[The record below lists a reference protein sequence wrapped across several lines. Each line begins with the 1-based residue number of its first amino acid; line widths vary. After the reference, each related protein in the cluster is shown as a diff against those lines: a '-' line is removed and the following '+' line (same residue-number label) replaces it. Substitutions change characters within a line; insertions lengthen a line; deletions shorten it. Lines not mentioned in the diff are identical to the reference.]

1 MTQNPTTPED
11 DQHSRVDNAAQAPS
25 GQGKDAQANA
35 AGDSQGTGP
44 LSFDRATANRQD
56 ASSPPQAPQDSHSA
70 GSAHDHAYSPSSDSS
85 SGSSS
90 GSSPDPSSD
99 PSSGSVQQGYARN
112 AASQDGDKDDGKP
125 KGRGMLSSWRSRAGK
140 SADGQSA
147 ATAAAS
153 AAPEATV
160 KPNAMQKIF
169 EAASR
174 VGPFFLLLILLAQ
187 AWPAFMG
194 NALYCPRE
202 AESILVFSQT
212 SQTGLWLAPAAPGLA
227 HWPVYHWYLAGMQ
240 SLMAMAG
247 PNFGPLLFPL
257 AGLAGALLCLLGAWT
272 LSRVAGLN
280 SQAALAG
287 GMILLAA
294 PLFVPLAHFTGPESL
309 ATALTLFALALLCH
323 GWQKPQAWIS
333 LPAGFV
339 LAALAG
345 LTGGLF
351 HIMLPL
357 VASIFFLGWRGSFRR
372 AQGLDGVTGFVL
384 LLLMVACWLGGVML
398 WQQPDGY
405 LKFLGER
412 LMLWPW
418 PSAKWW
424 LPLLVAAAGLL
435 PWLAIVACVS
445 WVRVLRTAPGDL
457 AASRKDRAGI
467 AFMWISVV
475 VAVVLSLAA
484 YDPVSAALTVICLAA
499 PLLGKALLRLTGL
512 GGRLFFIFAALCLLH
527 AGMALTA
534 AGFGPTLDWMGS
546 FFKFTLTADQRAIV
560 LGLKALPIIG
570 VICIAAAVLLA
581 RMVRKGAHG
590 GMGGALLICT
600 VIVILLAQPGSLL
613 LGPQLKAVPQA
624 KLSHLEEILNPAPAT
639 APEAPA
645 SETPAPEGAAPEN
658 AAPEATAPG
667 AATPDATTPAAPAGE
682 SATPETAAPDAA
694 APQAPAP
701 ESAKPDS
708 DTQASPIDEALK
720 KAASEASGYDAKM
733 MEEMD
738 AKFGKTGDAASTP
751 APGKVEV
758 KGEGA
763 ASGTS
768 GATGTP
774 AAAPAAPAVEPAPAA
789 QPHADPAEA
798 PATSGDQQA
807 R

>member
-11 DQHSRVDNAAQAPS
+11 DQHSRVDNAAHAPS
-25 GQGKDAQANA
+25 SGPATDAQANA
-35 AGDSQGTGP
+35 AGDAQGTGP
-44 LSFDRATANRQD
+44 LSFDRAAANRQD
-56 ASSPPQAPQDSHSA
+56 TSSPPQAPQDSHSA
-70 GSAHDHAYSPSSDSS
+70 GSVHGHAHSPSS
-85 SGSSS
+85 G
-90 GSSPDPSSD
+90 PSFG
-99 PSSGSVQQGYARN
+99 PASGSVQQDYAKN

-125 KGRGMLSSWRSRAGK
+125 KGWGMLSSWRARAGK
-140 SADGQSA
+140 TADGQSA

-153 AAPEATV
+153 AAPDATV
-160 KPNAMQKIF
+160 KPNAAQKIF

-202 AESILVFSQT
+202 AESILVFNQT

-247 PNFGPLLFPL
+247 PGFGPLLFPL

-280 SQAALAG
+280 AQAALAG

-309 ATALTLFALALLCH
+309 AAALTLFALALLCH
-323 GWQKPQAWIS
+323 GWQKPQAWII

-424 LPLLVAAAGLL
+424 LPLLIAAAGLL

-467 AFMWISVV
+467 AFMWISVT
-475 VAVVLSLAA
+475 VAAVLSLTA

-534 AGFGPTLDWMGS
+534 AGFGPTLDWMGG

-624 KLSHLEEILNPAPAT
+624 KLSHLEEILSPAP

-645 SETPAPEGAAPEN
+645 SETPAPEGATPEN
-658 AAPEATAPG
+658 TAPEAPA
-667 AATPDATTPAAPAGE
+667 PAAPAGE
-682 SATPETAAPDAA
+682 SATPEAGSPDAA

-708 DTQASPIDEALK
+708 DKQASPIDEALK
-720 KAASEASGYDAKM
+720 KAASEASDYDAKV
-733 MEEMD
+733 MEETNG
-738 AKFGKTGDAASTP
+738 KFGKNGDAASTP
-751 APGKVEV
+751 APGKDEV

-768 GATGTP
+768 GADPAAPAVEAAPAAQPDAAPRAADGVSAAPVPAPAAAPVEAP
-774 AAAPAAPAVEPAPAA
+774 AAAPAA
-789 QPHADPAEA
+789 
-798 PATSGDQQA
+798 SGDQQA
-807 R
+807 K

>member
-1 MTQNPTTPED
+1 MTQNPTKPED
-11 DQHSRVDNAAQAPS
+11 DQHSRVDNADNAPS
-25 GQGKDAQANA
+25 SGPGKDAQANA
-35 AGDSQGTGP
+35 AGDAQGAGP
-44 LSFDRATANRQD
+44 LSFDRTAANRD
-56 ASSPPQAPQDSHSA
+56 VSSPLEAPQGSHNA
-70 GSAHDHAYSPSSDSS
+70 DSAHDHACGPSF
-85 SGSSS
+85 
-90 GSSPDPSSD
+90 
-99 PSSGSVQQGYARN
+99 GSVQQDYVQN
-112 AASQDGDKDDGKP
+112 ATSQNDGKP
-125 KGRGMLSSWRSRAGK
+125 KGRGMLSSWRGRAGK
-140 SADGQSA
+140 TADGQSA

-153 AAPEATV
+153 AAPDAPV
-160 KPNAMQKIF
+160 KPNAAQKIF

-202 AESILVFSQT
+202 AESILVFNQT

-240 SLMAMAG
+240 GLMSMAG

-257 AGLAGALLCLLGAWT
+257 AGLAGALLCLLGAWA
-272 LSRVAGLN
+272 LARVAGLS

-351 HIMLPL
+351 HILLPL
-357 VASIFFLGWRGSFRR
+357 VVSIFFLGWRGAFRR

-418 PSAKWW
+418 PSARWW
-424 LPLLVAAAGLL
+424 LPLLIAAAGLL
-435 PWLAIVACVS
+435 PWLAIFACVS

-467 AFMWISVV
+467 AFMWISVT
-475 VAVVLSLAA
+475 VAAVLSLTA

-534 AGFGPTLDWMGS
+534 AGFGPTLDWMGG
-546 FFKFTLTADQRAIV
+546 FFKFTLTADQRAMV

-570 VICIAAAVLLA
+570 VICIAAAILLA

-590 GMGGALLICT
+590 GMGGALLICV
-600 VIVILLAQPGSLL
+600 VIAILLAQPGALL

-624 KLSHLEEILNPAPAT
+624 KLSHLEEILKPAPAT
-639 APEAPA
+639 APETPA
-645 SETPAPEGAAPEN
+645 SEAPAPESAAPE
-658 AAPEATAPG
+658 
-667 AATPDATTPAAPAGE
+667 TPTPAAPAGE
-682 SATPETAAPDAA
+682 PAAPETASPDAA
-694 APQAPAP
+694 APLTPAP
-701 ESAKPDS
+701 ESARPDS
-708 DTQASPIDEALK
+708 DKEASTIDEALK
-720 KAASEASGYDAKM
+720 KAASEAADYDAKV

-738 AKFGKTGDAASTP
+738 AKNGKSGNAPSTP
-751 APGKVEV
+751 AQAPGTGKS
-758 KGEGA
+758 EGA

-768 GATGTP
+768 GAADAAKADSAAPAEDAAPAVPHAAPKADDGVSAAPQVPAP
-774 AAAPAAPAVEPAPAA
+774 AAAPT
-789 QPHADPAEA
+789 ADPAEV
-798 PATSGDQQA
+798 PAASGDQQA
-807 R
+807 K